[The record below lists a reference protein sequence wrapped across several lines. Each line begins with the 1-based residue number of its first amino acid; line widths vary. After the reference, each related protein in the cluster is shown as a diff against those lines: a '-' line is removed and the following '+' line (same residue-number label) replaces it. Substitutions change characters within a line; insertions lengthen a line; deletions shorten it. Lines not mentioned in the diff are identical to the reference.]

1 MESYEKFIDFLN
13 SKKRICIVGKGLSS
27 QQLNQDN
34 FDLYIGIK
42 HAILLLKQKDILIMN
57 DLEGILGCEKIIP
70 ELKYVLC
77 PYFPHKER
85 VANKNYTYKFIQK
98 HLDRYKF
105 TGKMVLYN
113 IEKDIIIPKLMNI
126 HSLTSGDIIFNF
138 LDLCP
143 NKKDIEIQLYGIA
156 TTTEDNPDILKYIMF
171 YYKKNKHHQ
180 LFLDYINRRHFQNI
194 APSTN
199 NKHVLKI
206 GRKVISNFKEL
217 NITFN

>member
-1 MESYEKFIDFLN
+1 
-13 SKKRICIVGKGLSS
+13 
-27 QQLNQDN
+27 
-34 FDLYIGIK
+34 
-42 HAILLLKQKDILIMN
+42 
-57 DLEGILGCEKIIP
+57 
-70 ELKYVLC
+70 
-77 PYFPHKER
+77 
-85 VANKNYTYKFIQK
+85 
-98 HLDRYKF
+98 
-105 TGKMVLYN
+105 MVFYN
-113 IEKDIIIPKLMNI
+113 IEKDIVIPKFMNI
-126 HSLTSGDIIFNF
+126 RSLTSGDIIFNC

-199 NKHVLKI
+199 NNQVLKI

-217 NITFN
+217 KITFNEIIYY